1 MLKQVLHKISAILL
15 AFIVLF
21 SSLSFSVYEHICG
34 GEIAE
39 VSYFTEAD
47 SCDMVMSIC
56 ETIDASQQ
64 SIHKKPCCNDHA
76 EIFQGNDINQQAQSS
91 LKIPQVQFL
100 TAFVTT
106 YISLFNEVKIT
117 PFYNDY
123 SPPLVVKNIY
133 KLDEIYLI

>member
-1 MLKQVLHKISAILL
+1 LKQVLHKISAIAL

-39 VSYFTEAD
+39 VSYFSEVD
-47 SCDMVMSIC
+47 SCDMVMSLC
-56 ETIDASQQ
+56 EAIDTSQQ

-91 LKIPQVQFL
+91 LEISQMQFL
-100 TAFVTT
+100 AVFVTS
-106 YISLFNEVKIT
+106 YISLFKEANIA
-117 PFYNDY
+117 PLYNNY
-123 SPPLVVKNIY
+123 SPPLVVKNIH
-133 KLDEIYLI
+133 KLDETYLI